1 MPLYRRYSLPLLILM
16 LLFLFILMAAHPQS
30 SLNAGLRGLAIWW
43 DVLFPSLFPFFVISE
58 LLLGFGIVHFIGA
71 LLDPLM
77 QPLFRVPGCGG
88 FVAAVSCAS
97 GYPIGAK
104 LTAKLWEQ
112 KWITR
117 IEGERLVA
125 FTTSSD
131 PIFLIGAV
139 SVGFFHQPEIAV
151 VLGAAHYGGV
161 LIIGLLMRFHGS
173 GSGNADTHGKRPQS
187 AATEAGGHTGQHTP
201 ASLTVAPNAKSDTS
215 SVQQRGRLRQAIY
228 AMHTARLEDGRPFGE
243 LLRQAIASSLRLII
257 VVGGLVVFFCVI
269 LEALTN
275 SGLMSGLRLLTASL
289 LSACGLP
296 PTLTDSI
303 VGGIFEVTLGAQ
315 AAGEA
320 TGAALPF
327 KVAAAAFVLSWGGLS
342 VHAQVASILN
352 TTNLRYL
359 PFLLARAAHGIISAL
374 LALVL
379 WRPLMGQGSSPVF
392 SPIHDITWSPGFSST
407 VLWQSLLF
415 LTCLLIAMLC
425 LSWLSAGTSRLFARL
440 RGASRQ

>member
-1 MPLYRRYSLPLLILM
+1 MPLYRRYSLPLLIFM
-16 LLFLFILMAAHPQS
+16 LLFLFILMTAHPQS

-58 LLLGFGIVHFIGA
+58 LLLGFGIVHFIGT

-139 SVGFFHQPEIAV
+139 SVGFFHRPEIAV

-173 GSGNADTHGKRPQS
+173 RLGDADTHSNRPQS
-187 AATEAGGHTGQHTP
+187 AATAAGHIGQPTP
-201 ASLTVAPNAKSDTS
+201 TSLAVAPNAKLDASC
-215 SVQQRGRLRQAIY
+215 GRLRQALF

-243 LLRQAIASSLRLII
+243 LLRQAIASSLHLII

-320 TGAALPF
+320 TRSALPF

-359 PFLLARAAHGIISAL
+359 PFLLARAAHGIISTL

-379 WRPLMGQGSSPVF
+379 WRPLMGQGSSPAF
-392 SPIHDITWSPGFSST
+392 SPIYDITWSPGFSST

-440 RGASRQ
+440 RGSSRQ

>member
-1 MPLYRRYSLPLLILM
+1 MTLYRRYSLPLLILM
-16 LLFLFILMAAHPQS
+16 LLILFILMAAHPQS

-58 LLLGFGIVHFIGA
+58 LLLGFGIVHFIGT

-173 GSGNADTHGKRPQS
+173 RSGDADTHGNRPQS
-187 AATEAGGHTGQHTP
+187 AATTADHTVQPTP
-201 ASLTVAPNAKSDTS
+201 TSLPVAPNAKLDAS
-215 SVQQRGRLRQAIY
+215 SAQRHGRLRQALL
-228 AMHTARLEDGRPFGE
+228 AMHTARLEDGRPFGD

-257 VVGGLVVFFCVI
+257 VVGGLVVFFCAI

-289 LSACGLP
+289 LSACDLP

-303 VGGIFEVTLGAQ
+303 VGGIFEVTLGSQ

-374 LALVL
+374 LALML

-392 SPIHDITWSPGFSST
+392 SPIYVITWSPGFSST
-407 VLWQSLLF
+407 MLWHSLLF

-425 LSWLSAGTSRLFARL
+425 LSWLSAGTSRLLARL
-440 RGASRQ
+440 RGAPRE

>member
-1 MPLYRRYSLPLLILM
+1 MSLYRRYSLPLLILI
-16 LLFLFILMAAHPQS
+16 LLFLFILMAAYPQS

-139 SVGFFHQPEIAV
+139 SVGFFHKPEIAL

-173 GSGNADTHGKRPQS
+173 RSD
-187 AATEAGGHTGQHTP
+187 
-201 ASLTVAPNAKSDTS
+201 KSDTRS
-215 SVQQRGRLRQAIY
+215 ERSHTSQKTWSKSDNTITAVRNKQPGPLRQALS
-228 AMHTARLEDGRPFGE
+228 AMHTARLEDGRPLGE

-275 SGLMSGLRLLTASL
+275 SGLMSGLHLLTASL
-289 LSACGLP
+289 LTTCGLP
-296 PTLTDSI
+296 PALTESI

-320 TGAALPF
+320 AAAALPF

-352 TTNLRYL
+352 MTNLRYM
-359 PFLLARAAHGIISAL
+359 PFLLARAAHGVISAL

-392 SPIHDITWSPGFSST
+392 SPIHDITWSPGFSSAI
-407 VLWQSLLF
+407 LLQSLLF
-415 LTCLLIAMLC
+415 LACILAGMLA
-425 LSWLSAGTSRLFARL
+425 LSWLSVGTSRLFIRWK
-440 RGASRQ
+440 GTHRQ

>member
-1 MPLYRRYSLPLLILM
+1 MPLYRRYSLPLFILM

-30 SLNAGLRGLAIWW
+30 SVNAGLRGLAIWW

-58 LLLGFGIVHFIGA
+58 LLLGFGIVHFMGA

-173 GSGNADTHGKRPQS
+173 RSGDADIHGNRLQS
-187 AATEAGGHTGQHTP
+187 AATAAGHTGQPRPT
-201 ASLTVAPNAKSDTS
+201 SLAVAANSKLDMS
-215 SVQQRGRLRQAIY
+215 SAQRSGRLRQALY

-243 LLRQAIASSLRLII
+243 LLSQAIASSLRLII
-257 VVGGLVVFFCVI
+257 VVGDWLY
-269 LEALTN
+269 
-275 SGLMSGLRLLTASL
+275 SSASFWKL
-289 LSACGLP
+289 
-296 PTLTDSI
+296 
-303 VGGIFEVTLGAQ
+303 
-315 AAGEA
+315 
-320 TGAALPF
+320 
-327 KVAAAAFVLSWGGLS
+327 
-342 VHAQVASILN
+342 
-352 TTNLRYL
+352 
-359 PFLLARAAHGIISAL
+359 
-374 LALVL
+374 
-379 WRPLMGQGSSPVF
+379 
-392 SPIHDITWSPGFSST
+392 
-407 VLWQSLLF
+407 
-415 LTCLLIAMLC
+415 
-425 LSWLSAGTSRLFARL
+425 
-440 RGASRQ
+440 

>member
-1 MPLYRRYSLPLLILM
+1 MSLYRRYSLPLLILV
-16 LLFLFILMAAHPQS
+16 LISLFVLMAAYPQS

-139 SVGFFHQPEIAV
+139 SVGFFHQPEIAL
-151 VLGAAHYGGV
+151 VLSAAHYGGV
-161 LIIGLLMRFHGS
+161 LLIGLLMRFHGTRSGDADIYSRQPEPAS
-173 GSGNADTHGKRPQS
+173 GSTSDIKSSTSPAQRP
-187 AATEAGGHTGQHTP
+187 GQ
-201 ASLTVAPNAKSDTS
+201 
-215 SVQQRGRLRQAIY
+215 LRQALY
-228 AMHTARLEDGRPFGE
+228 AMHAARLEDGRPFGE
-243 LLRQAIASSLRLII
+243 LLRQAITSSLRLII

-275 SGLMSGLRLLTASL
+275 LGLMSGLRLLTAGL
-289 LSACGLP
+289 LTACGLP
-296 PTLTDSI
+296 PTLTESI

-352 TTNLRYL
+352 MTNLRYM
-359 PFLLARAAHGIISAL
+359 PFLLARAAHGVISAL
-374 LALVL
+374 LALLL

-392 SPIHDITWSPGFSST
+392 YPIYDITWSPGFSSAM
-407 VLWQSLLF
+407 LLQSLLF
-415 LTCLLIAMLC
+415 LACLLAGMLTLSC
-425 LSWLSAGTSRLFARL
+425 LSVGTSHLFARL
-440 RGASRQ
+440 RRTYRR

>member
-1 MPLYRRYSLPLLILM
+1 MPLFRRYSLPLLILM
-16 LLFLFILMAAHPQS
+16 LLFLFILMATHPQS

-58 LLLGFGIVHFIGA
+58 LLLGFGIVHFIGT

-173 GSGNADTHGKRPQS
+173 CSGGADTHDNRPQPTAI
-187 AATEAGGHTGQHTP
+187 AAGHTGQPTP
-201 ASLTVAPNAKSDTS
+201 ASLAVAPNAKLDTS
-215 SVQQRGRLRQAIY
+215 SAQRRGRLRQALF

-289 LSACGLP
+289 LSAWGLP

-359 PFLLARAAHGIISAL
+359 PFLLARAAHGITSAL

-392 SPIHDITWSPGFSST
+392 FPIQVITWSPGFSST

-415 LTCLLIAMLC
+415 LTGLLIAMLC

-440 RGASRQ
+440 RGAFRE

>member
-1 MPLYRRYSLPLLILM
+1 MSLYRRYSLPLLILM
-16 LLFLFILMAAHPQS
+16 LLFLFILMAAYPQS

-139 SVGFFHQPEIAV
+139 SVGFFHQPEIAL

-173 GSGNADTHGKRPQS
+173 RS
-187 AATEAGGHTGQHTP
+187 E
-201 ASLTVAPNAKSDTS
+201 KSDTRS
-215 SVQQRGRLRQAIY
+215 ERSHASQKTWSKSDNTITAVRNKQPGPLRQALS
-228 AMHTARLEDGRPFGE
+228 AMHTARLEDGRPLGE

-275 SGLMSGLRLLTASL
+275 SGLMSGLHLLTASL
-289 LSACGLP
+289 LTACGLP
-296 PTLTDSI
+296 PALTESI

-315 AAGEA
+315 AAGGA
-320 TGAALPF
+320 AAAALPF

-352 TTNLRYL
+352 MTNLRYM
-359 PFLLARAAHGIISAL
+359 PFLLARAAHGVISAL

-392 SPIHDITWSPGFSST
+392 SPIHDIAWSPGFSSAT
-407 VLWQSLLF
+407 LLQSLLF
-415 LTCLLIAMLC
+415 LACILVGMLA
-425 LSWLSAGTSRLFARL
+425 LSWLSVGTSRLFVRWK
-440 RGASRQ
+440 GTHRQ

>member
-1 MPLYRRYSLPLLILM
+1 M
-16 LLFLFILMAAHPQS
+16 LLFLFVLMAAHPQS
-30 SLNAGLRGLAIWW
+30 SLNAGIRGLAIWW

-139 SVGFFHQPEIAV
+139 SVGFFHQPEIAA

-173 GSGNADTHGKRPQS
+173 RSGGADTIDGQPQPAAKGRWPKSAGS
-187 AATEAGGHTGQHTP
+187 AAGHTRMSTP
-201 ASLTVAPNAKSDTS
+201 ASAVASDAGKRTS
-215 SVQQRGRLRQAIY
+215 STQQSRCLRKALY

-257 VVGGLVVFFCVI
+257 VVGGLVIFFCVI

-275 SGLMSGLRLLTASL
+275 SGLMSGLHLLTASL

-296 PTLTDSI
+296 PSLTESI

-315 AAGEA
+315 AAGVA
-320 TGAALPF
+320 SGTALPF

-352 TTNLRYL
+352 TTNLRYT

-379 WRPLMGQGSSPVF
+379 WRPLMEQGSSPVF
-392 SPIHDITWSPGFSST
+392 SPVHDIPWSPGFSSAM
-407 VLWQSLLF
+407 LMQSLLF
-415 LTCLLIAMLC
+415 VAFLLTGMLC
-425 LSWLSAGTSRLFARL
+425 LSWLAAGAGRLFSRLRAAF
-440 RGASRQ
+440 RQ

>member
-1 MPLYRRYSLPLLILM
+1 MSLYRRYSLPLLILI
-16 LLFLFILMAAHPQS
+16 LLSLFVLMAAYPQS

-58 LLLGFGIVHFIGA
+58 LLLGFGIVHFMGA

-112 KWITR
+112 RWITR

-139 SVGFFHQPEIAV
+139 SVGFFHQLEIAL

-173 GSGNADTHGKRPQS
+173 RSGDADIHGGQS
-187 AATEAGGHTGQHTP
+187 GP
-201 ASLTVAPNAKSDTS
+201 ASGSTSDVKTS
-215 SVQQRGRLRQAIY
+215 TSPVRQPGQLRQALY
-228 AMHTARLEDGRPFGE
+228 AMHAARLEDGRPFGE
-243 LLRQAIASSLRLII
+243 LLRQAITSSLRLII

-275 SGLMSGLRLLTASL
+275 SGLMSGLRLVTASL
-289 LSACGLP
+289 LTVCGLP
-296 PTLTDSI
+296 PTLTESI

-352 TTNLRYL
+352 MTNLRYM
-359 PFLLARAAHGIISAL
+359 PFLLARAAHGVISAL
-374 LALVL
+374 LALLL

-392 SPIHDITWSPGFSST
+392 YPIYDITWSPGFSSAM
-407 VLWQSLLF
+407 LLQSLL
-415 LTCLLIAMLC
+415 LLACLLVGMLALSC
-425 LSWLSAGTSRLFARL
+425 LSVGTSHLFAWWKRTY
-440 RGASRQ
+440 RQ

>member
-1 MPLYRRYSLPLLILM
+1 MSLYRRYSLPLSILM
-16 LLFLFILMAAHPQS
+16 LLSLFVLMVAYPQS

-139 SVGFFHQPEIAV
+139 SVGFFHQPEIAL

-161 LIIGLLMRFHGS
+161 LIIGLLMRFHG
-173 GSGNADTHGKRPQS
+173 ARDTHG
-187 AATEAGGHTGQHTP
+187 GQAEP
-201 ASLTVAPNAKSDTS
+201 ASASTADVKTS
-215 SVQQRGRLRQAIY
+215 TPSAHRLGHLRQALY
-228 AMHTARLEDGRPFGE
+228 AMHATRLEDGRPLGE
-243 LLRQAIASSLRLII
+243 LLREAIASSLRLII

-275 SGLMSGLRLLTASL
+275 SGLMSVLHWLTASL
-289 LSACGLP
+289 LTACGLP
-296 PTLTDSI
+296 STLTESI

-315 AAGEA
+315 AAGRA
-320 TGAALPF
+320 TGVALPF

-352 TTNLRYL
+352 MTNLRYI
-359 PFLLARAAHGIISAL
+359 PFLLARAAHGVISAM
-374 LALVL
+374 LALLL
-379 WRPLMGQGSSPVF
+379 WRPLMGQGNTPVF
-392 SPIHDITWSPGFSST
+392 APLYTFSWSPAFSPT
-407 VLWQSLLF
+407 ILLQGLVF
-415 LTCLLIAMLC
+415 FGCLLAGMLTLSC
-425 LSWLSAGTSRLFARL
+425 LSMGASYLFAWLKRAY
-440 RGASRQ
+440 R

>member
-1 MPLYRRYSLPLLILM
+1 MSLYRRYSLPLLILT
-16 LLFLFILMAAHPQS
+16 LLFLFMLMAVYPQS

-139 SVGFFHQPEIAV
+139 SVGFFHQPEIAL

-173 GSGNADTHGKRPQS
+173 RSGETDTRSDRPQPTQKAWS
-187 AATEAGGHTGQHTP
+187 KSTNTKAA
-201 ASLTVAPNAKSDTS
+201 
-215 SVQQRGRLRQAIY
+215 GRNRQPGPLRQALY
-228 AMHTARLEDGRPFGE
+228 AMHTARLEDGRPLGE
-243 LLRQAIASSLRLII
+243 LLRQAITSSLRLII

-275 SGLMSGLRLLTASL
+275 SGLMSGLHLLTASL
-289 LSACGLP
+289 LTACGLP
-296 PTLTDSI
+296 PTLTESI

-320 TGAALPF
+320 TAAALPF

-352 TTNLRYL
+352 MTNLRYM

-392 SPIHDITWSPGFSST
+392 SPIYDIAWSPGFSSAM
-407 VLWQSLLF
+407 LLQSLLVLAF
-415 LTCLLIAMLC
+415 ILAGMLS
-425 LSWLSAGTSRLFARL
+425 LSWLSVGTSRLYVRL
-440 RGASRQ
+440 RRTHRQ

>member
-1 MPLYRRYSLPLLILM
+1 MSLYRRYSLLLLILM
-16 LLFLFILMAAHPQS
+16 ILSLFVLMVAYPHS

-71 LLDPLM
+71 LLNPLM

-112 KWITR
+112 RWITR
-117 IEGERLVA
+117 VEGERLVA

-139 SVGFFHQPEIAV
+139 SVGFFHHPEIAL

-161 LIIGLLMRFHGS
+161 LIIGLLMRFHGTRS
-173 GSGNADTHGKRPQS
+173 RDADIHSVQP
-187 AATEAGGHTGQHTP
+187 EP
-201 ASLTVAPNAKSDTS
+201 ASRSTSDVKTS
-215 SVQQRGRLRQAIY
+215 TSPAQQPGQLRQALY
-228 AMHTARLEDGRPFGE
+228 AMHAARLEDGRPLGE

-275 SGLMSGLRLLTASL
+275 SGLMSGLHWLTSSLLTAF
-289 LSACGLP
+289 GLP

-327 KVAAAAFVLSWGGLS
+327 KVATAAFVLSWGGLS

-352 TTNLRYL
+352 MTNLRYM

-374 LALVL
+374 LALLL

-392 SPIHDITWSPGFSST
+392 YPIYDITWSPGFSST
-407 VLWQSLLF
+407 MLLQSLL
-415 LTCLLIAMLC
+415 LLVCLLVGMLAFSC
-425 LSWLSAGTSRLFARL
+425 LSVGTGHLFARL
-440 RGASRQ
+440 RRAYRE

>member
-1 MPLYRRYSLPLLILM
+1 MSLYRRYSLPLLILM
-16 LLFLFILMAAHPQS
+16 LLFLFILMAAYPQS

-139 SVGFFHQPEIAV
+139 SVGFFHQPEIAL

-173 GSGNADTHGKRPQS
+173 RS
-187 AATEAGGHTGQHTP
+187 E
-201 ASLTVAPNAKSDTS
+201 KSDTRS
-215 SVQQRGRLRQAIY
+215 ERSHTSQKTWSKSDNTVRSEQPGPLRQALS
-228 AMHTARLEDGRPFGE
+228 AMHTARLEDGRPLGE

-275 SGLMSGLRLLTASL
+275 SGLMSGLHLLTASL
-289 LSACGLP
+289 LTACGLP
-296 PTLTDSI
+296 PALTESI

-320 TGAALPF
+320 AAAALPF

-352 TTNLRYL
+352 MTNLRYM
-359 PFLLARAAHGIISAL
+359 PFLLARAAHGVISAL

-379 WRPLMGQGSSPVF
+379 WRPLMGKGSSPVF
-392 SPIHDITWSPGFSST
+392 SPIHDVAWSPGFSSAM
-407 VLWQSLLF
+407 LLQSLLF
-415 LTCLLIAMLC
+415 LACILVGMLA
-425 LSWLSAGTSRLFARL
+425 LSWLSVGTSRLFIRWK
-440 RGASRQ
+440 GTHRQ